1 MIIFLSIF
9 LFMEFIEDYD
19 KTQNKVSLKI
29 VLLGKDD
36 TGKTK
41 FVERLIAFNDHFK
54 FNKSKEYNPTVCGAY
69 STNIVKFNNK
79 TFKLEIWDT
88 AGQEI
93 FKNLV
98 RIFYKESD
106 VILLFYNSFNKQSF
120 ETIKEFYND
129 CILRNI
135 NKNCKYI
142 VIRDK
147 YDLKLENKEYVS
159 DEEVLEFA
167 DKNNLLFTH
176 ISSYEKYE
184 TGIDNLIYLILNEFC
199 KYN

>member
-1 MIIFLSIF
+1 
-9 LFMEFIEDYD
+9 MEFNIR
-19 KTQNKVSLKI
+19 LKI
-29 VLLGKDD
+29 VLLGKDN

-41 FVERLIAFNDHFK
+41 FNERLIAINDYCNFNE
-54 FNKSKEYNPTVCGAY
+54 SKVYKPTIGGAF
-69 STNIVKFNNK
+69 STKIVKFHDK
-79 TFKLEIWDT
+79 TFELDIWDV
-88 AGQEI
+88 AGQER
-93 FKNLV
+93 FNHL
-98 RIFYKESD
+98 RPFYYQESD